1 MNTESP
7 TAPAK
12 PKRERTQA
20 QKDAHAKRERDRRA
34 AKALAAGNAAET
46 AAMVK
51 RITGK
56 APASIWQ
63 TVTIDGVTIKVADSL
78 SPEQAEAA
86 ARKLLAERA
95 EKADAKDVDR
105 VSPVT
110 AAKAAVAAR
119 KSAAKLPAGHAKF
132 ALSTSAYGVLLAAD
146 LDPRIVKALKASD
159 KIRSAAKAA
168 NLPYHFPIMTLD
180 DTATCAAVLAATAK
194 DWEKLPS
201 KERGGNL
208 ASIKRYAEALR
219 EISKG
224 A

>member
-7 TAPAK
+7 TTAK
-12 PKRERTQA
+12 PKRERTPE
-20 QKDAHAKRERDRRA
+20 QKAKAAAKERERRA
-34 AKALAAGNAAET
+34 AKKAPSAVEFAVVVIDGESYQVSAAMTTTERENAARL
-46 AAMVK
+46 MH
-51 RITGK
+51 
-56 APASIWQ
+56 
-63 TVTIDGVTIKVADSL
+63 
-78 SPEQAEAA
+78 EAHV
-86 ARKLLAERA
+86 ARKNGT
-95 EKADAKDVDR
+95 ADAPTPDVDR

-110 AAKAAVAAR
+110 AARAAVAAR

-159 KIRSAAKAA
+159 KVRSATKAA
-168 NLPYHFPIMTLD
+168 NLPYHFPVMTLD

-208 ASIKRYAEALR
+208 ASIKRYAETLR